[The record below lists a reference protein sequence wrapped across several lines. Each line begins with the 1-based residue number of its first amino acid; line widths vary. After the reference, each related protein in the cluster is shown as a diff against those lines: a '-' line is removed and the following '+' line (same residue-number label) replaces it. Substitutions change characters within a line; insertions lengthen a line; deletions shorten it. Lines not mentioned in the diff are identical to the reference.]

1 MVDRSGGQAARGD
14 RPHKPGKTYFKR
26 RSDRHA
32 VTGPHTLTDSHINRG
47 ILRGAGQGW
56 SRLPEP
62 NALSMGDYGA
72 TVSSGDRM

>member
-32 VTGPHTLTDSHINRG
+32 
-47 ILRGAGQGW
+47 
-56 SRLPEP
+56 EP
-62 NALSMGDYGA
+62 ARTHSLSEW
-72 TVSSGDRM
+72 